1 MARMRHTRRR
11 RARPPSLADKLKHLL
26 AVAESDPQRFR
37 AECAAAASRLGVG
50 VEQIYQIV
58 EGDPRFREV
67 LKDAAVNAAV
77 SRAAKFVRG
86 ALGL

>member
-1 MARMRHTRRR
+1 MAGMRHTRRR
-11 RARPPSLADKLKHLL
+11 RARPPSLADKLRHLL

-37 AECAAAASRLGVG
+37 AECAAAAARLGIN
-50 VEQIYQIV
+50 VEQVYQII
-58 EGDPRFREV
+58 EGDPRFREA

-77 SRAAKFVRG
+77 SRAARFVRG